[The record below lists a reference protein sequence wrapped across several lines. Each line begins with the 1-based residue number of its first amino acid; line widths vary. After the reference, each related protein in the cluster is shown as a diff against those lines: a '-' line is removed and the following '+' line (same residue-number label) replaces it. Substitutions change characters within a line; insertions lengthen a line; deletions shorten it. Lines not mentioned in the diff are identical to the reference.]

1 MKRVICLGLAVL
13 LAVTLLAGCGQQ
25 SGPQSLTDY
34 KSKNGIYSIG
44 APAGWTADTS
54 GNDDLMTVDNPDK
67 SLSLVAQRFPKAN
80 VAAMIPDGA
89 AFVEYYHQ
97 SVTATLGQRTEL
109 EKPSLEG
116 LPVLAAEEYAPTQ
129 NGVTA
134 KGYLV
139 YAESESAYYVVMAT
153 GLEKQYNKNLDLVKQ
168 MAVSLKEDPEAVK
181 KAEEITLSDTLRWFN
196 ATYAVITTK
205 NKANVNLVGGLEE
218 GDAAKLQMQNGLEQS
233 WGVTDHAS
241 AQENLQW
248 LLTEGHNAELLQDY
262 TEMEMGDLTR
272 EELEEILDYGEFT
285 AEDRAYYQVVYEAYS
300 QFGENAIA
308 GWDLSRAMQ
317 MCAWYYLAGYYTY
330 EEAMDASLEIA
341 TRLQSTFGSWD
352 EMMQSYLYGFQYWA
366 EDDMEN
372 PDSDSYERREIYK
385 TLKELPNG
393 PFSVDWSLTFQK
405 DW

>member
-1 MKRVICLGLAVL
+1 MKRSICFALAAL
-13 LAVTLLAGCGQQ
+13 MILTLLAGCGKGG
-25 SGPQSLTDY
+25 GPQSLTEY
-34 KSKNGIYSIG
+34 KSKNETYSVG

-54 GNDDLMTVDNPDK
+54 GNDELLTVDSQDK

-80 VAAMIPDGA
+80 VAALIPDGA

-97 SVTATLGQRTEL
+97 SVTATLGERKDL
-109 EKPSLEG
+109 EKPSVQG
-116 LPVLAAEEYAPTQ
+116 MTVLAAEEYSPVQ
-129 NGVTA
+129 NGVA
-134 KGYLV
+134 VKGYLV
-139 YAESESAYYVVMAT
+139 YAESDSAYYVVMAT
-153 GLEKQYNKNLDLVKQ
+153 GLEKQYNKNLDLMKQ

-218 GDAAKLQMQNGLEQS
+218 GDAAKLQMQNGLKQS

-248 LLTEGHNAELLQDY
+248 LLDEGHNAELLEDY
-262 TEMEMGDLTR
+262 TEMGLGEVTR
-272 EELEEILDYGEFT
+272 EELEEILSYGEFT
-285 AEDRAYYQVVYEAYS
+285 AEDRAYYQVVYEACN
-300 QFGENAIA
+300 QFGENAIS

-366 EDDMEN
+366 QDDMEN
-372 PDSDSYERREIYK
+372 PDSDSYERREIYN
-385 TLKELPNG
+385 TLKEMPNG
-393 PFSVDWSLTFQK
+393 PFSVDWNLTFQK

>member
-1 MKRVICLGLAVL
+1 MKRVICLGLAALLVL
-13 LAVTLLAGCGQQ
+13 TLLAGCGKQ
-25 SGPQSLTDY
+25 GEPQSLTDY
-34 KSKNGIYSIG
+34 KSKNGTYSVG
-44 APAGWTADTS
+44 APAGWTVDTS
-54 GNDDLMTVDNPDK
+54 GNDELMSVDNADK
-67 SLSLVAQRFPKAN
+67 SLSLVVQRFPKAN
-80 VAAMIPDGA
+80 VAALIPDGA

-97 SVTATLGQRTEL
+97 SVTATLGQRKEL
-109 EKPSLEG
+109 EKPSIEG
-116 LPVLAAEEYAPTQ
+116 MTVLAAEEYSPTQ

-248 LLTEGHNAELLQDY
+248 LLTEGHNAELLEDY
-262 TEMEMGDLTR
+262 TEMGLGDVTR

-372 PDSDSYERREIYK
+372 PDSDSYERREIYN
-385 TLKELPNG
+385 TLKEMPNG
-393 PFSVDWSLTFQK
+393 PFSVDWNLTFQK